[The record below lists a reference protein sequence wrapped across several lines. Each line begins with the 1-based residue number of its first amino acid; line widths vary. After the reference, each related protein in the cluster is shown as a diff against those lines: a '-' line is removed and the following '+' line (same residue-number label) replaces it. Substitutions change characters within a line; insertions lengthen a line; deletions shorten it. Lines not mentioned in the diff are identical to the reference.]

1 MRGFAIAGAVALLG
15 LLGLNAPARGAEGA
29 SLTAAMTAAEET
41 PPGPDGA
48 TGTGKFTVDEAAGM
62 FCYELSWNDKTGE
75 PNNGHIHR
83 GKKGL
88 QGPVVISFALPDKP
102 KDCVK
107 ADGALLK
114 EITAGPDG
122 FYVNIHTGRYP
133 TGAIRGQLQKG

>member
-15 LLGLNAPARGAEGA
+15 LLGVVPAQGADTQ

-41 PPGPDGA
+41 PPGPDGGA
-48 TGTGKFTVDEAAGM
+48 GTGKFTIDEAAGA
-62 FCYELSWNDKTGE
+62 FCYEVTWNDKTGE

-83 GKKGL
+83 GKKGSP
-88 QGPVVISFALPDKP
+88 GPVVINLGALPGTP

-107 ADGALLK
+107 ADAAVLK
-114 EITAGPDG
+114 EIAANPEG
-122 FYVNIHTGRYP
+122 FYVNLHTNRYP

>member
-1 MRGFAIAGAVALLG
+1 MRGFAIAGAAALLG
-15 LLGLNAPARGAEGA
+15 LLGIAAPAQGAGTK

-48 TGTGKFTVDEAAGM
+48 TGTGKFTIDEAAGT
-62 FCYELSWNDKTGE
+62 FCYDLTWDEKTGQ
-75 PNNGHIHR
+75 PNAGHVHR

-88 QGPVVISFALPDKP
+88 QGPVVLQFSLPDKP

-114 EITAGPDG
+114 EIGAGPDG
-122 FYVNIHTGRYP
+122 FYVNLHTGKYP
-133 TGAIRGQLQKG
+133 TGAIRGQLQAG

>member
-1 MRGFAIAGAVALLG
+1 MRGFAIAGAAALLG
-15 LLGLNAPARGAEGA
+15 LLGVSAPAQGADTK

-48 TGTGKFTVDEAAGM
+48 TGTGKFSIDEAASM
-62 FCYELSWNDKTGE
+62 FCYEVTWDEKTGE
-75 PNNGHIHR
+75 PNAGHIHR

-88 QGPVVISFALPDKP
+88 QGPNVIGFSLPDKP

-114 EITAGPDG
+114 EIAADPSG
-122 FYVNIHTGRYP
+122 FYVNLHTGKYP
-133 TGAIRGQLQKG
+133 TGAIRGQLQAG